1 MRGLLQVLA
10 ICSVVLAAPSQRAN
24 HVVHERR
31 AVEPIGWVRSHR
43 AEPDD
48 IIPLRIGMKQQNLHM
63 LEDLLMDVAHPDSPA
78 YGQHWTPE
86 KVANFFAPSESTVS
100 SIRKWLSDSGIA
112 EDKVRLSPNKGWI
125 EVNVT
130 VATTERLLDTEY
142 HVYKHPSGV
151 KQLGCHSYSVPEH
164 ISDHVEIIK
173 PTVHF
178 NHRVPEDPTQL
189 RKRAN
194 PNHLGQPSGDQ
205 GPKTNGVKVNAAL
218 SLANCDQF
226 ITPDCL
232 RALYNF
238 HYTPVATAKNSY
250 GIVEFTP
257 QAYLA
262 PDLDLFF
269 KCGYFLQRQADD
281 NLDRFRNFS
290 STQMGQRPTLVSID
304 GGKSPST
311 CVVQNISQSFN
322 FNGESDL
329 DLEYAMV
336 LTNPQPITLLQTGD
350 LVEGAGFDNW
360 LDAVDR
366 SFCTFQGGDDP
377 NQDGIYPDPLPG
389 GFNQPESC
397 GIAKPPFVVSVSYGQ
412 DEGTA
417 THRYATRQCNEYG
430 KLGLL
435 GTTVLYSSGD
445 NGVAGFGGV
454 CQNSSGVDDGG
465 FDAVR
470 FNPGF
475 PGSCSFVVSVGA
487 TQINSGATVNDPE
500 SACERIIFSGGGF
513 SDIFPMPSYQKTA
526 VTNFLKVHPPPY
538 SAAQFNNSGKARGF
552 PDLSANGANYVIAI
566 DGQFELVFGT
576 SASSPVVG
584 SMITMIND
592 ARIAKGKGP
601 VGFINPAI
609 YSSTFAPAFNDITT
623 GTNPGCATDGFT
635 AVKGWDPVTGVGTPN
650 FKKLLPLFLQLP

>member
-1 MRGLLQVLA
+1 MRRLFQILA
-10 ICSVVLAAPSQRAN
+10 LCSIALAAPSQRAN
-24 HVVHERR
+24 HVLHEWRAAEPVGWVKSRR
-31 AVEPIGWVRSHR
+31 AEVEG
-43 AEPDD
+43 
-48 IIPLRIGMKQQNLHM
+48 IIPLRIGMKQQNIHM
-63 LEDLLMDVAHPDSPA
+63 LEDLIMDVSHPDSPS

-86 KVANFFAPSESTVS
+86 RVVDFFAPSESTVS
-100 SIRKWLSDSGIA
+100 AIRRWLAVAGFA
-112 EDKVRLSPNKGWI
+112 EDQLRLSPNKGWI
-125 EVNVT
+125 ELNAT
-130 VATTERLLDTEY
+130 VAEAEWLLDTEY
-142 HVYKHPSGV
+142 HVYEHPSGE

-164 ISDHVEIIK
+164 ISEHVEIIR

-178 NHRVPEDPTQL
+178 NSLVPEDPTRL
-189 RKRAN
+189 HKRAN
-194 PNHLGQPSGDQ
+194 PNHLGQPSSIY
-205 GPKTNGVKVNAAL
+205 GPKTNGVKVETKP

-238 HYTPVATAKNSY
+238 HYTPKATAKNSY

-257 QAYLA
+257 QAFLA

-269 KCGYFLQRQADD
+269 Q
-281 NLDRFRNFS
+281 NFS
-290 STQMGQRPTLVSID
+290 STQVGQRPILVSID
-304 GGKSPST
+304 GG
-311 CVVQNISQSFN
+311 VVQTIAQSFS

-329 DLEYAMV
+329 DLEYAMA

-360 LDAVDR
+360 LDAVDG
-366 SFCTFQGGDDP
+366 SFCTFEGGDDP
-377 NQDGIYPDPLPG
+377 TQDGIYPDPLAG
-389 GFNQPESC
+389 GFNQSESC
-397 GIAKPPFVVSVSYGQ
+397 GIIKPPFVVSVSYGQ

-454 CQNSSGVDDGG
+454 CQNSSGLDDPGG
-465 FDAVR
+465 GLNEIR

-475 PGSCSFVVSVGA
+475 PGSCSYVVSVGA
-487 TQINSGATVNDPE
+487 TQINSGASVNDPE

-513 SDIFPMPSYQKTA
+513 SDIFPMPSYQEA
-526 VTNFLKVHPPPY
+526 VVTNFLKEHPPPY

-566 DGQFELVFGT
+566 DGLFELVFGT

-592 ARIAKGKGP
+592 ARLAVGKRP

-609 YSSTFAPAFNDITT
+609 YSPKFAHAFNDITT
-623 GTNPGCATDGFT
+623 GNNPGCTTDGFT
-635 AVKGWDPVTGVGTPN
+635 AVKGWDPVTGVGTPK
-650 FKKLLPLFLQLP
+650 FDKLLPLFLGLP

>member
-10 ICSVVLAAPSQRAN
+10 ICSVALAAPPQLERAN

-31 AVEPIGWVRSHR
+31 AVEPIGWVQSHR
-43 AEPDD
+43 ANADD
-48 IIPLRIGMKQQNLHM
+48 IIPLRVGMKQQNLHM
-63 LEDLLMDVAHPDSPA
+63 LEDLLMDVAHPDSPT

-86 KVANFFAPSESTVS
+86 KVADFFAPSESTVA
-100 SIRKWLSDSGIA
+100 SIRTWLSDSGIP
-112 EDKVRLSPNKGWI
+112 EDKVRLSANKGWI

-130 VATTERLLDTEY
+130 VATAERLLDTEY

-178 NHRVPEDPTQL
+178 NHRVSEDPTRL

-194 PNHLGQPSGDQ
+194 PSHLGQPFSGQ
-205 GPKTNGVKVNAAL
+205 GPKTNGAKVDAAFT
-218 SLANCDQF
+218 LANCDQF
-226 ITPDCL
+226 ITPECL

-238 HYTPVATAKNSY
+238 HYTPVAIAKNSY

-257 QAYLA
+257 QAFLA
-262 PDLDLFF
+262 TDLDLFF
-269 KCGYFLQRQADD
+269 T
-281 NLDRFRNFS
+281 NFS
-290 STQMGQRPTLVSID
+290 SKQIGQRPTLVSID
-304 GGKSPST
+304 GG
-311 CVVQNISQSFN
+311 VVQTVAQSFN

-350 LVEGAGFDNW
+350 LAEGAGFDNW
-360 LDAVDR
+360 LDAVDG
-366 SFCTFQGGDDP
+366 SFCTFEGGDDP

-389 GFNQPESC
+389 GFNQSESC
-397 GIAKPPFVVSVSYGQ
+397 GIIKPPFVVSVSYGQ

-454 CQNSSGVDDGG
+454 CQNSSGVDDSP
-465 FDAVR
+465 DAVR

-475 PGSCSFVVSVGA
+475 PGSCSFIVSVGA
-487 TQINSGATVNDPE
+487 TQINPGATVNDPE
-500 SACERIIFSGGGF
+500 SACEQVIFSGGGF

-526 VTNFLKVHPPPY
+526 VTNFLKVHPPPF

-566 DGQFELVFGT
+566 DGEFELVFGT

-592 ARIAKGKGP
+592 ARIAKKKGP

-609 YSSTFAPAFNDITT
+609 YSPKFAHAFNDITT
-623 GTNPGCATDGFT
+623 GTNQGCGTDGFT
-635 AVKGWDPVTGVGTPN
+635 AVQGWDPVTGVGTPN
-650 FKKLLPLFLQLP
+650 FGKLLPLFLGLP

>member
-1 MRGLLQVLA
+1 MRGFLQVLA
-10 ICSVVLAAPSQRAN
+10 ICSVALAAPSQFERAN

-31 AVEPIGWVRSHR
+31 AVEPIGWVQSHR
-43 AEPDD
+43 ADADD
-48 IIPLRIGMKQQNLHM
+48 IIPLRVGMKQQNLHM
-63 LEDLLMDVAHPDSPA
+63 LEDLLMDIAHPDSPA

-86 KVANFFAPSESTVS
+86 KVADFFAPSESTVS
-100 SIRKWLSDSGIA
+100 SIRTWLSDSGIA

-130 VATTERLLDTEY
+130 VATAERLLDTEY
-142 HVYKHPSGV
+142 QVYEHPSGA

-178 NHRVPEDPTQL
+178 NHRVSEDPTRL

-194 PNHLGQPSGDQ
+194 PNHLGQPFGGQ
-205 GPKTNGVKVNAAL
+205 GPKTNGVKVDAAL

-257 QAYLA
+257 QAFLA

-269 KCGYFLQRQADD
+269 K
-281 NLDRFRNFS
+281 NFS
-290 STQMGQRPTLVSID
+290 SKQIGQRPTLVSID
-304 GGKSPST
+304 GGKAST
-311 CVVQNISQSFN
+311 

-329 DLEYAMV
+329 DLEYAMA

-360 LDAVDR
+360 LDAVDK

-377 NQDGIYPDPLPG
+377 NQDGIYPDTLPG

-397 GIAKPPFVVSVSYGQ
+397 GIIKPPFVVSVSYGQ

-445 NGVAGFGGV
+445 DGVAGFGGV
-454 CQNSSGVDDGG
+454 CQNSNGVDGSG
-465 FDAVR
+465 PDAVR

-526 VTNFLKVHPPPY
+526 VANFLKVHPPPY

-609 YSSTFAPAFNDITT
+609 YSSKFAHAFNDITT
-623 GTNPGCATDGFT
+623 GNNPGCGMCPYFGVNS
-635 AVKGWDPVTGVGTPN
+635 VKGWDPVTGVGTPN
-650 FKKLLPLFLQLP
+650 FKKLLPLFLALP

>member
-1 MRGLLQVLA
+1 MRGILQVLA
-10 ICSVVLAAPSQRAN
+10 ICSVALAAPSQLERGN

-31 AVEPIGWVRSHR
+31 TIEPIGWVQSHR
-43 AEPDD
+43 ADADD
-48 IIPLRIGMKQQNLHM
+48 IIPMRVGMKQQNLHM
-63 LEDLLMDVAHPDSPA
+63 LEDLLMDVAHPDSPT

-86 KVANFFAPSESTVS
+86 RVADFFAPSESTTF
-100 SIRKWLSDSGIA
+100 
-112 EDKVRLSPNKGWI
+112 PQQGWI

-130 VATTERLLDTEY
+130 VATAERLLDTEY
-142 HVYKHPSGV
+142 HVYKHPSGA

-178 NHRVPEDPTQL
+178 NHRVSEDPTRL

-194 PNHLGQPSGDQ
+194 PNHLGQPFSGQ
-205 GPKTNGVKVNAAL
+205 GPKTNGAKIDAAL
-218 SLANCDQF
+218 SLATCDQF

-257 QAYLA
+257 QAFLA
-262 PDLDLFF
+262 PDLDQFF
-269 KCGYFLQRQADD
+269 T
-281 NLDRFRNFS
+281 NFS
-290 STQMGQRPTLVSID
+290 SKQIGQRPTLVSID
-304 GGKSPST
+304 GGKSPVYL
-311 CVVQNISQSFN
+311 CVVQTIAQNFN

-360 LDAVDR
+360 LDAVDA

-377 NQDGIYPDPLPG
+377 NQDGIYPDTLPG

-454 CQNSSGVDDGG
+454 CQNSSGVDDDSP
-465 FDAVR
+465 DAVR

-500 SACERIIFSGGGF
+500 SACERVIFSGGGF

-566 DGQFELVFGT
+566 NGQFELVFGT

-592 ARIAKGKGP
+592 ARIAKRKGP
-601 VGFINPAI
+601 VGEFRDLFIELYEGFINPAI
-609 YSSTFAPAFNDITT
+609 YSSKFAHAFNDITT

-650 FKKLLPLFLQLP
+650 FQKLLPLFLGLP